1 MKHWLHYAAWH
12 GQGAQRSGR
21 SGALAMRIA
30 AIAAIAAMIRTVRR
44 FRWMSM
50 RRYGVVAPM
59 PLALTRRL
67 TMPVI
72 VTMSMTTWTG

>member
-1 MKHWLHYAAWH
+1 
-12 GQGAQRSGR
+12 
-21 SGALAMRIA
+21 MRIA